1 VNHPCRCLLLVVGLC
16 SLSVGGAGSAAAE
29 DWPQFRGPN
38 CTGIAQSDKRLPVE
52 FSATKNVLWSVA
64 MGDGIGSPVVA
75 AGRVFTSSME
85 GPQTVRLHAI
95 DAASGKTLWQRD
107 LATGP
112 LAEIHLSNSHA
123 SSTAAA
129 DAQRVYFYFS
139 TLGMMAFDAASG
151 EQLWKQPL
159 PVPYFVFKWGPGMSP
174 ILFEDKVIFLQDD
187 DLQPAM
193 YAFDKRTGDI
203 AWKVDRGDMMVNYS
217 HPVICR
223 TASGPELVV
232 AGTGK
237 LIGYDPATGK
247 ELWFA
252 RTLLRNI
259 KTTPV
264 ALGDTIYIS
273 LESKGIANQWLASVD
288 QFEKGNSDGKLTK
301 AEMQAFVGEVKI
313 PDEFMKK
320 FDRGDENKDG
330 FLEGEELDKAFLPP
344 GNFAGARHDAAEASE
359 QYILAVRGGGRGEVT
374 SSHVLWKH
382 ASRAPD
388 HIVSPLVAD
397 GRMFVVKAGGISS
410 CFDAADGKPL
420 WSQKRIQNI
429 GEYFASPVTGDGK
442 IYVVGENGTVVVL
455 ASAPELKVLAKNDLG
470 DSCLAT
476 PAIADGRLFFR
487 VRKKLICVGLGGE

>member
-1 VNHPCRCLLLVVGLC
+1 MHRSRHSLVLVLLGVLLT
-16 SLSVGGAGSAAAE
+16 STRLATAD

-38 CTGIAQSDKRLPVE
+38 CTGLAQSDKPLPVE
-52 FSATKNVLWSVA
+52 FSANKNVLWSVE

-75 AGRVFTSSME
+75 AGRAFVSSME
-85 GPQTVRLHAI
+85 GDQTVRLHAI
-95 DAASGKTLWQRD
+95 DAATGKTLWQRD

-112 LAEIHLSNSHA
+112 LAEIHQSNSHA
-123 SSTAAA
+123 STTAAA
-129 DAQRVYFYFS
+129 DSQRVYFYFS
-139 TLGMMAFDAASG
+139 TLGMMAFDAATG
-151 EQLWKQPL
+151 EQLWQTPL

-193 YAFDKRTGDI
+193 VAFDKGTGDI
-203 AWKVDRGDMMVNYS
+203 VWKVDRGDMAVNYS
-217 HPVICR
+217 HPVICQ
-223 TASGPELVV
+223 TASGPELIV

-237 LIGYDPATGK
+237 LIGYDPATGRQ
-247 ELWFA
+247 LWFA

-288 QFEKGNSDGKLTK
+288 QFETGNSDGRLTK
-301 AEMQAFVGEVKI
+301 AEMQAFVGAVKI

-320 FDRGDENKDG
+320 FDRGDVNKDG
-330 FLEGEELDKAFLPP
+330 FLEGEELDKAFLAPD
-344 GNFAGARHDAAEASE
+344 NFAGARHDSVEASE
-359 QYILAVRGGGRGEVT
+359 QFILAVRAGGRGEVT

-382 ASRAPD
+382 KSRAPD
-388 HIVSPLVAD
+388 HIVSPLVVD

-410 CFDAADGKPL
+410 CFDATDGKPL
-420 WSQKRIQNI
+420 WYQKRIQNI
-429 GEYFASPVTGDGK
+429 GEYFASPVAGDGK

-455 ASAPELKVLAKNDLG
+455 ESGPELKVLATNDLG

-487 VRKKLICVGLGGE
+487 VRKKLICAGLPSE